1 MSIDIDHVGRATLSH
16 QPTGPGGK
24 RGLVSGPKDPTKHK
38 SNGSENR
45 GEVRVN
51 FIKPLFEP
59 RAGLVGSL
67 TCLKGL

>member
-16 QPTGPGGK
+16 QPTGSGGK

-38 SNGSENR
+38 SNGSE
-45 GEVRVN
+45 VRVN
-51 FIKPLFEP
+51 FIKTLFKP